1 MVPQQQWYIDLN
13 TSALHYYDTEKL
25 GTFDLFVQKS
35 HQYIG
40 VYFVIFG
47 KMHQN
52 QGCVFGRLSS
62 KVSREKVKYWSNT
75 GSSLVKYW
83 SNSGQILDPRW
94 SNTGQIPIKY
104 WNLVGQILVKF

>member
-1 MVPQQQWYIDLN
+1 MVPQQLWYIDLN

-52 QGCVFGRLSS
+52 AR
-62 KVSREKVKYWSNT
+62 YN
-75 GSSLVKYW
+75 
-83 SNSGQILDPRW
+83 
-94 SNTGQIPIKY
+94 
-104 WNLVGQILVKF
+104 NLQKSHIFDFSTIAFK

>member
-13 TSALHYYDTEKL
+13 TSTLHYYDTEKL

-35 HQYIG
+35 HHYIG

-52 QGCVFGRLSS
+52 VHYNNLQKSHIFDLSTTAF
-62 KVSREKVKYWSNT
+62 K
-75 GSSLVKYW
+75 
-83 SNSGQILDPRW
+83 
-94 SNTGQIPIKY
+94 
-104 WNLVGQILVKF
+104 